1 MGRTDGSH
9 WYYSYLPMGIS
20 GGATSTL
27 IPLFAYALGGNLFNV
42 GIIAA
47 ATSVAS
53 VPAFILWGGA
63 CDRRGRRKPFLL
75 IGFLGSGIALLAM
88 AASRT
93 MSEFYLANLLAGFLG
108 AASGPAG
115 TVLLMETSKREDW
128 PARLAIMSRMTATGW
143 VAGLALGILWLAAGP
158 GLVGGGLTSMRYLFA
173 IGAALAF
180 CAGFVVQA
188 ATREA
193 AVRVDR
199 KDVHLVDA
207 HPRVERGRYLPMRIV
222 HFVGPLADSS
232 GNRLPRPLRAYLL
245 CVLLLFGGFTAFYSF
260 FPIFLSQV
268 YGFGNPEIF
277 AIYIAS
283 QVTSI
288 AMYPRVAGW
297 VSSRGSRPMQLYG
310 SVGRSVLFSSFF
322 LLGIVGLGDL
332 PRLGL
337 MVALHAGVGA
347 CWAMINVASCTLVSH
362 LAPDGARARALGAF
376 NAVQGFG
383 SIFGPLLG
391 GLVAALFGYGL
402 AFAASVALVLAGT
415 GVLWTT
421 RISDA

>member
-27 IPLFAYALGGNLFNV
+27 IPLFAYALGGNLFHV

-47 ATSVAS
+47 ATSIAS

-158 GLVGGGLTSMRYLFA
+158 DLVGRGLTSMRYLFA

-180 CAGFVVQA
+180 SAGFVVQV

-207 HPRVERGRYLPMRIV
+207 HPRVERGRYLPTRIV
-222 HFVGPLADSS
+222 HFVGPLTDSS
-232 GNRLPRPLRAYLL
+232 GDGVPRPLRLVRPPGQRGTRRPPSSGAHRR
-245 CVLLLFGGFTAFYSF
+245 A
-260 FPIFLSQV
+260 
-268 YGFGNPEIF
+268 
-277 AIYIAS
+277 
-283 QVTSI
+283 
-288 AMYPRVAGW
+288 PR
-297 VSSRGSRPMQLYG
+297 
-310 SVGRSVLFSSFF
+310 GRWCM
-322 LLGIVGLGDL
+322 LGHDQ
-332 PRLGL
+332 RRE
-337 MVALHAGVGA
+337 LHARVPPGA
-347 CWAMINVASCTLVSH
+347 GRRT
-362 LAPDGARARALGAF
+362 GAGPGSLQRGP
-376 NAVQGFG
+376 GFRVD
-383 SIFGPLLG
+383 LR
-391 GLVAALFGYGL
+391 
-402 AFAASVALVLAGT
+402 AFARRPRGRPL
-415 GVLWTT
+415 
-421 RISDA
+421 RIWARLRDERGPCPCRSRRPLED

>member
-1 MGRTDGSH
+1 
-9 WYYSYLPMGIS
+9 MGIS

-27 IPLFAYALGGNLFNV
+27 IPLCADALGGNLFNV
-42 GIIAA
+42 GIISA

-158 GLVGGGLTSMRYLFA
+158 DLVGRGLTSMRYLFA

-180 CAGFVVQA
+180 SAGFVVQL

-222 HFVGPLADSS
+222 HFVGPLTDSS
-232 GNRLPRPLRAYLL
+232 GNGLPRP
-245 CVLLLFGGFTAFYSF
+245 
-260 FPIFLSQV
+260 
-268 YGFGNPEIF
+268 
-277 AIYIAS
+277 
-283 QVTSI
+283 
-288 AMYPRVAGW
+288 
-297 VSSRGSRPMQLYG
+297 
-310 SVGRSVLFSSFF
+310 
-322 LLGIVGLGDL
+322 GLI
-332 PRLGL
+332 
-337 MVALHAGVGA
+337 VALHAGVGA

-362 LAPDGARARALGAF
+362 LAPEGARARALGAF

-391 GLVAALFGYGL
+391 GLVAALFGYGP
-402 AFAASVALVLAGT
+402 AFVASVALVLAGT
-415 GVLWTT
+415 GILWTT